1 MKLFKKSFSVFL
13 LLGLISTA
21 CGGSDDSSD
30 GASSSDS
37 GSAAVATTAAPA
49 AATTAAPAAAVADD
63 SLPGEGVSL
72 AMCRADWASGYIQA
86 EIVRQI
92 LQTAGFEVSDPAEIE
107 LGPSNAFTAMA
118 DGACDFWANSWY
130 PVHYSWF
137 ENQLSDGSLVAD
149 HVEAVPGLFQDAGVQ
164 GFLVTKSWAE
174 DNNVSTIDQI
184 NSDEALW
191 SQLDSDGN
199 GKGEILGCPENWT
212 CDDTIENQI
221 AFGNGTTAWDNM
233 EQTKAGYDALY
244 AEMVD
249 RVNNGEPGILYTWTP
264 TAYVTVLIPGENVLW
279 LSVENPLDASNPLGL
294 EGGASHNQGEGF
306 TGFDASMCTQPCQLG
321 WEPADIQVSMRTE
334 RLDETPYLR
343 HLFPLIKPSILD
355 IAFMQVDQDAG
366 DGSQAHVIELAA
378 GWMETNAD
386 VVAGWI
392 SSASDSLAAGDAP
405 DVIEAPVIEAAEE
418 EEVVEEVALPDL
430 DGRTVSVAIENAYLP
445 YNYVDAET
453 GDIGGFDYD
462 FFGEICNRLNCELDY
477 TEFAWEATIQ
487 SVGDGTFDT
496 AGGGITITAE
506 REETLDF
513 TDSYIS
519 VDQRLIVELGEDRF
533 ASLEGFGE
541 MDELTVCSQ
550 TGTTNAE
557 TAIDNFG
564 EDRVILFET
573 FGFAVQALLAGD
585 CDSVIMDETAG
596 QGYQGE
602 NSDAL
607 ELLEGVLSADE
618 LGVPFPNGSDLVAP
632 FNAAISSMKADG
644 SLFELGSKY
653 FTDAFTVTYDDI
665 GDGAYAEEEV
675 VPVAGGTLR
684 LMMEAESDGL
694 NPTVNRFAIAG
705 HMMAGAIFDTLVWVT
720 DDPCACVFVGGLA
733 ESWTSSDDLKTWD
746 FNIREGVEFHD
757 GTMLDAET
765 VAFAVGRQLADP
777 LISLALK
784 PVLDLAREGG
794 AIEVIDDMTVRMH
807 ALRPH
812 VDFPTYFAGQLGY
825 VPSLA
830 WMQAAI
836 EDPALNQMPVG
847 SGAFIIDSREQDLM
861 TRVVKNPD
869 WWYNDYLA
877 AGGVLLD
884 AIEFYVYTDSELGA
898 GAMSAGDL
906 DGVSTSN
913 IDAAM
918 ILRDL
923 AADGYQVFEQDLGEE
938 TFAMM
943 NTSKAPF
950 DDIRARKA
958 LTYATA
964 KADYL
969 EFIGQGELRSADS
982 WFPPESIFH
991 NPDVKQESD
1000 MPEMAA
1006 PLVAEYCGDNP
1017 DNCADGKINMEFQ
1030 YSGPSVIQDRIFD
1043 VLSAGYEPYFNVE
1056 KDMLLQDDHITQTA
1070 VGFFDFLTWR
1080 QMGARNPDGDGVW
1093 IVCDAIGFLS
1103 LNWPRYCDPAR
1114 DDMVF
1119 EARGSTDR
1127 DVVVQ
1132 AWKDIAVN
1140 VQESYTYVLFTHTL
1154 WNATY
1159 APNVR
1164 GMCDGGYPDGS
1175 TFYCRGTG
1183 GGYGNYST
1191 MWLEE

>member
-1 MKLFKKSFSVFL
+1 METLIRRRSWRIMSAVL
-13 LLGLISTA
+13 ALGLIAGA
-21 CGGSDDSSD
+21 CGSDGDDGADSS
-30 GASSSDS
+30 ASS
-37 GSAAVATTAAPA
+37 SAAVATTAAPA
-49 AATTAAPAAAVADD
+49 ATTTAAPAATPAAPADD

-72 AMCRADWASGYIQA
+72 SMCRADWASGYIQA

-92 LQTAGFEVSDPAEIE
+92 LQKAGFEVSDPAEIE

-118 DGACDFWANSWY
+118 EGSCDFWANSWY
-130 PVHYSWF
+130 PGHFSWF

-174 DNNVSTIDQI
+174 ENNVSTIDQI
-184 NSDEALW
+184 NADEALW

-212 CDDTIENQI
+212 CDDIIENQI
-221 AFGNGTTAWDNM
+221 AFGNGSTAWDNM
-233 EQTKAGYDALY
+233 EETKAGYDALY

-264 TAYVTVLIPGENVLW
+264 TAYVTVLVPGENVLW
-279 LSVENPLDASNPLGL
+279 LSVEAVLDASNPLGK
-294 EGGASHNQGEGF
+294 EGGASHAQGEGF

-321 WEPADIQVSMRTE
+321 WEPADIQVSMRTD
-334 RLDETPYLR
+334 RLNETPFLR

-366 DGSQAHVIELAA
+366 D
-378 GWMETNAD
+378 
-386 VVAGWI
+386 
-392 SSASDSLAAGDAP
+392 AP
-405 DVIEAPVIEAAEE
+405 DVIEGPAIEAAE
-418 EEVVEEVALPDL
+418 EEVALPDL
-430 DGRTVSVAIENAYLP
+430 GGRTISVAIENAYLP

-453 GDIGGFDYD
+453 GEIGGFDYD

-533 ASLEGFGE
+533 ATLEEFGQ

-557 TAIDNFG
+557 TAIANFG

-602 NSDAL
+602 NADAL

-684 LMMEAESDGL
+684 LMMEAESAGL
-694 NPTVNRFAIAG
+694 NPTVNRFAISAY
-705 HMMAGAIFDTLVWVT
+705 HIANAVYDYLIWVT

-733 ESWTSSDDLKTWD
+733 ESWTSSDDLTVWD
-746 FNIREGVEFHD
+746 FNIRENVEFHD

-794 AIEVIDDMTVRMH
+794 AVEVIDDMTVRSMRCDLTLSSRLTSQANLATFRH
-807 ALRPH
+807 SLICRRLSRI
-812 VDFPTYFAGQLGY
+812 QL
-825 VPSLA
+825 
-830 WMQAAI
+830 
-836 EDPALNQMPVG
+836 
-847 SGAFIIDSREQDLM
+847 
-861 TRVVKNPD
+861 
-869 WWYNDYLA
+869 
-877 AGGVLLD
+877 
-884 AIEFYVYTDSELGA
+884 
-898 GAMSAGDL
+898 
-906 DGVSTSN
+906 
-913 IDAAM
+913 
-918 ILRDL
+918 
-923 AADGYQVFEQDLGEE
+923 
-938 TFAMM
+938 
-943 NTSKAPF
+943 
-950 DDIRARKA
+950 
-958 LTYATA
+958 
-964 KADYL
+964 
-969 EFIGQGELRSADS
+969 
-982 WFPPESIFH
+982 
-991 NPDVKQESD
+991 
-1000 MPEMAA
+1000 
-1006 PLVAEYCGDNP
+1006 
-1017 DNCADGKINMEFQ
+1017 
-1030 YSGPSVIQDRIFD
+1030 
-1043 VLSAGYEPYFNVE
+1043 
-1056 KDMLLQDDHITQTA
+1056 
-1070 VGFFDFLTWR
+1070 
-1080 QMGARNPDGDGVW
+1080 
-1093 IVCDAIGFLS
+1093 
-1103 LNWPRYCDPAR
+1103 
-1114 DDMVF
+1114 
-1119 EARGSTDR
+1119 
-1127 DVVVQ
+1127 
-1132 AWKDIAVN
+1132 
-1140 VQESYTYVLFTHTL
+1140 
-1154 WNATY
+1154 
-1159 APNVR
+1159 
-1164 GMCDGGYPDGS
+1164 
-1175 TFYCRGTG
+1175 
-1183 GGYGNYST
+1183 
-1191 MWLEE
+1191 

>member
-1 MKLFKKSFSVFL
+1 MEKLIRRRSWRIVSAVL
-13 LLGLISTA
+13 ALGLIAGA
-21 CGGSDDSSD
+21 CGSDGDD
-30 GASSSDS
+30 GASSSAS
-37 GSAAVATTAAPA
+37 SSAAVATTAAPA
-49 AATTAAPAAAVADD
+49 AATTAAPAAADD

-72 AMCRADWASGYIQA
+72 SMCRADWASGYIQA

-92 LQTAGFEVSDPAEIE
+92 LQTAGFEVSDPSEIE

-118 DGACDFWANSWY
+118 EGSCDFWANSWY
-130 PVHYSWF
+130 PGHFSWF

-212 CDDTIENQI
+212 CDDIIENQI
-221 AFGNGTTAWDNM
+221 AFGNGSTAWDNM
-233 EQTKAGYDALY
+233 EETKAGYDALY

-264 TAYVTVLIPGENVLW
+264 TSYVTVLVPGENVLW
-279 LSVENPLDASNPLGL
+279 LSVETPLDASNPLGK
-294 EGGASHNQGEGF
+294 EGGASHAQGAGF

-321 WEPADIQVSMRTE
+321 WEPADIQVSMRTD
-334 RLDETPYLR
+334 RLDETPFLR

-378 GWMETNAD
+378 GWMDTNAD
-386 VVAGWI
+386 VVADWI
-392 SSASDSLAAGDAP
+392 SSASASLAAGDAP
-405 DVIEAPVIEAAEE
+405 EVIEAPAIEAAEE
-418 EEVVEEVALPDL
+418 EAVALPDL
-430 DGRTVSVAIENAYLP
+430 DGRTISVAIENAYLP

-453 GDIGGFDYD
+453 GEIGGFDYD

-496 AGGGITITAE
+496 AGGGITITEA

-533 ASLEGFGE
+533 ATLEEFGQ

-557 TAIDNFG
+557 TAIANFG
-564 EDRVILFET
+564 EDRVVLFET

-602 NSDAL
+602 NADAL

-733 ESWTSSDDLKTWD
+733 ESWTSSDDLTTWD
-746 FNIREGVEFHD
+746 FKIRENVEFHD

-784 PVLDLAREGG
+784 PVLDLTREGG
-794 AIEVIDDMTVRMH
+794 AVEVVDDMTVRFH

-812 VDFPTYFAGQLGY
+812 VDFPTYFSGQLGY

-830 WMQAAI
+830 YMQAAI

-847 SGAFIIDSREQDLM
+847 TGAFMMDSREQDLM
-861 TRVVKNPD
+861 TRVVKNPN
-869 WWYNDYLA
+869 WWYNDHLA
-877 AGGVLLD
+877 AGEVLLD

-898 GAMSAGDL
+898 GAMEAGDL
-906 DGVSTSN
+906 DGVSTSS
-913 IDAAM
+913 IDATM
-918 ILRDL
+918 ILREL
-923 AADGYQVFEQDLGEE
+923 ADDGYQVFEQDLGEE

-943 NTSKAPF
+943 NASRAPF

-982 WFPPESIFH
+982 WFPQESIFH

-1043 VLSAGYEPYFNVE
+1043 VLSAGFEPYFNVT

-1070 VGFFDFLTWR
+1070 IGFFDFLTWR

-1093 IVCDAIGFLS
+1093 IVCDAIGVLS
-1103 LNWPRYCDPAR
+1103 LNWPRFCSPER
-1114 DDMVF
+1114 DEMLYA
-1119 EARGSTDR
+1119 ARGNNDR
-1127 DVVVQ
+1127 DAVIQ

-1140 VQESYTYVLFTHTL
+1140 VQESYTYVMLTHTL

-1159 APNVR
+1159 APTVR
-1164 GMCDGGYPDGS
+1164 GMCDGAYPDGS
-1175 TFYCRGTG
+1175 KAYCRGTG
-1183 GGYGNYST
+1183 GGYGNYAT
-1191 MWLEE
+1191 MWFDEE